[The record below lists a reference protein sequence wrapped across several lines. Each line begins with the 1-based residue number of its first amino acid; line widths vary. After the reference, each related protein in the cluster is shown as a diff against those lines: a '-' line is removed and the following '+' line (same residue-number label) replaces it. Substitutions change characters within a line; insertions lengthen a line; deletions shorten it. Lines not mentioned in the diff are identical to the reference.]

1 MTVHPALKLII
12 ALVVCQLAGL
22 AGSFFT
28 APAISGWYAALNKPS
43 FTPPNWLF
51 SPVWITLYVM
61 MAVAAFLVWK
71 KGFGVRGVKTAL
83 IFFCAQLI
91 LNFLWSVIFFG
102 LRSPGLAFV
111 EIVVLWFAIAVSIV
125 TFYQVSK
132 PASLLLVPYI
142 LWVSFAAVL
151 NLAIFRLNL

>member
-1 MTVHPALKLII
+1 MTVHPVLKLII

-22 AGSFFT
+22 AGSIFT
-28 APAISGWYAALNKPS
+28 TPAIDGWYASLNKPS

-51 SPVWITLYVM
+51 SPVWITLYAL
-61 MAVAAFLVWK
+61 MAVAAFLVWN
-71 KGFGVRGVKTAL
+71 KGFGARGVKTAL

-91 LNFLWSVIFFG
+91 LNVLWSVVFFG
-102 LRSPGLAFV
+102 FRSPGLAFA
-111 EIVVLWFAIAVSIV
+111 EIVVLWFAIAVSMV

-142 LWVSFAAVL
+142 LWVSYAAAL

>member
-1 MTVHPALKLII
+1 MNVHPVVKLII

-22 AGSFFT
+22 VGSIFT
-28 APAISGWYAALNKPS
+28 TPAIGGWYAALNKPS

-51 SPVWITLYVM
+51 SPVWITLYAV
-61 MAVAAFLVWK
+61 MAVAAFLVWN

-83 IFFCAQLI
+83 AFFCAQLI
-91 LNFLWSVIFFG
+91 LNVLWSIIFFG
-102 LRSPGLAFV
+102 FRSPGLAFA

-132 PASLLLVPYI
+132 PASLLLVPYF
-142 LWVSFAAVL
+142 LWVSFAGVL